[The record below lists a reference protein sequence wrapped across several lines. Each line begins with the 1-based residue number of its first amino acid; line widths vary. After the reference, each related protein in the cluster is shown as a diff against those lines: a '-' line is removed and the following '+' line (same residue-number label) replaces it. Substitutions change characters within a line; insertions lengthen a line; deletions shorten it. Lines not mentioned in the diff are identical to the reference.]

1 MNDVFIFLLGPG
13 LDIAFLFFIAL
24 GLLGLGRLAYG
35 MWLAVKD
42 SSIDDGRQRSYSRF
56 DREQRALRMKV
67 RSINTAHTDSR
78 KFGSSSRVIVELE
91 RKSPSPAKRL
101 RMYARAERVEAIE
114 AIDMNSIEAPYLIF
128 SQIQNVSASGENM
141 TASYMSSLLKRSRS
155 MESGMGAISNMM
167 PRVSQISQGHSGV
180 HDYA

>member
-24 GLLGLGRLAYG
+24 GLLGLGRLVYG
-35 MWLAVKD
+35 MWRAVKD
-42 SSIDDGRQRSYSRF
+42 SSTYDGRQRSYSRF

-67 RSINTAHTDSR
+67 RSINTANIDSR
-78 KFGSSSRVIVELE
+78 KSGSRARVIVELE
-91 RKSPSPAKRL
+91 SKSASPAKRL
-101 RMYARAERVEAIE
+101 RRYGRAERVKAIE
-114 AIDMNSIEAPYLIF
+114 AIDMVGIEATYLILAR
-128 SQIQNVSASGENM
+128 IQNVSASGENM
-141 TASYMSSLLKRSRS
+141 TASYMSSLLKRPKS
-155 MESGMGAISNMM
+155 MESGTGASSNMM